1 MKKNTGNKKRNP
13 ANTKEQKY
21 NRAQNFTR
29 RNKHA
34 KNPIANTLKK
44 HRDWCR
50 KPNDRAY
57 KSYGAKGRRVAT
69 ELTYTKDGPTNE
81 AIIEKVI
88 ERIGEKP
95 KPYKKYHLHV
105 DWAATGGVMTLGNI
119 AWVTVEDNTRQQS
132 TNIRLNNGTELRPQA
147 LAVGLNPA
155 TANAR
160 ARKGR
165 AEDFVLNPQ
174 LRQDIDFNWQRKK
187 HEAIAELITSGKIYV
202 TKDGQLYIIPE
213 IGEPYLRKAS
223 LEKTGYHSITLMI
236 HGKSTRVQLSHVVLI
251 QYAGLP
257 SQDEVGSYRV
267 WNADHID
274 GDKENNRPDNLC
286 WLLVS
291 INSGLKKI
299 GNGTNNNSQ
308 FVSALVES
316 GKAKMTGESI
326 SPHPDDIV
334 AQREAKAAE
343 LRRLSD
349 AWKDCV
355 QSGWLDIPDT
365 SFIEKVADSNQ
376 HIPSHLLIRF
386 ALAPGNKPK
395 VVGEDISIECNTKGR
410 RYWLSTLDWNCRGQ
424 LRFVFFS
431 DEVVNYLESNYPAK
445 EIAHILDE
453 LPSNAL
459 LEKQP
464 TSLRS
469 YFLSHGSKEGA
480 ADYLKRE
487 FIEEQL
493 SKTLLCAA
501 PSVIRS
507 LYRIEMNDTPNPLLL
522 SVGARSTELSV
533 RCSQCGGPTE
543 SAPIK
548 SIVRSK
554 RLGAGR
560 LCERC
565 NAMSRAR
572 NGHLSYSARV

>member
-1 MKKNTGNKKRNP
+1 MKKNTGNEKQNS

-34 KNPIANTLKK
+34 KTPIANTLKK
-44 HRDWCR
+44 HLKWCTD
-50 KPNDRAY
+50 PNDRAY
-57 KSYGAKGRRVAT
+57 KSYGAKGRRVAA

-105 DWAATGGVMTLGNI
+105 DWAATGGVMTLDNI

-174 LRQDIDFNWQRKK
+174 LRQDIDFNSQRKK
-187 HEAIAELITSGKIYV
+187 HEAIAELIATGQIFV
-202 TKDGQLYIIPE
+202 TKDGQLYIVPE

-223 LEKTGYHSITLMI
+223 TEKTGYHSIALMLD
-236 HGKSTRVQLSHVVLI
+236 GNSTRVQLSHVVLI

-257 SQDEVGSYRV
+257 SQDKVGDSYRV

-274 GDKENNRPDNLC
+274 GDKKNNRPDNLC
-286 WLLVS
+286 WLIVS
-291 INSGLKKI
+291 INSGVKKS
-299 GNGTNNNSQ
+299 GDGKNNNTQ
-308 FVSALVES
+308 FVSELVKS
-316 GKAKMTGESI
+316 GNAKMMGDSI

-334 AQREAKAAE
+334 EQRKAQAAE
-343 LRRLSD
+343 IRRQKDS
-349 AWKDCV
+349 WKDCV
-355 QSGWLDIPDT
+355 QSGWLDIPDI
-365 SFIEKVADSNQ
+365 SLIEKIADSNTP
-376 HIPSHLLIRF
+376 IPSHLLIRF
-386 ALAPGNKPK
+386 ALAPGNKTE
-395 VVGEDISIECNTKGR
+395 VVGNDVSIECTKTGR

-424 LRFVFFS
+424 FRFVLFS
-431 DEVVNYLESNYPAK
+431 GEVVNYLEKNYPAK
-445 EIAHILDE
+445 EVAHILDE
-453 LPSNAL
+453 LPSNAMI
-459 LEKQP
+459 EKKP

-469 YFLSHGSKEGA
+469 YCWSYGSKKDA
-480 ADYLKRE
+480 AAYFESE
-487 FIEEQL
+487 FVDEQL
-493 SKTLLCAA
+493 SRALLCAA

-507 LYRIEMNDTPNPLLL
+507 LYRGKKDKTPNPLLL
-522 SVGARSTELSV
+522 SVGARSTALSV
-533 RCSQCGGPTE
+533 HCSSCGGPTE
-543 SAPIK
+543 PATIK

-572 NGHLSYSARV
+572 NGLKSIT